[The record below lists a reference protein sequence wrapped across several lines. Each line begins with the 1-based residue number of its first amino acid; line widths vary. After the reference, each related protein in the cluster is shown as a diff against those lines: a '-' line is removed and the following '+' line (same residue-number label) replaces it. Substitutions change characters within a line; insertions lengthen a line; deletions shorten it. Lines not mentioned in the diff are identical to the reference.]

1 MKKFI
6 PIIFTLLLIFSSC
19 NRKEKSLYDFKTDFV
34 GDNTKV
40 SQIVSKEAYPKNFQT
55 REIKIL
61 SDKEPYGLKV
71 LCKNFEDIEKED
83 LFKNAAISFA
93 LIKNLDNLSYVDAD
107 EKEIFSFS
115 RAEVEEEELQ
125 KNDTSLDKISESQ
138 ESLENFINK

>member
-6 PIIFTLLLIFSSC
+6 PIIFALLLIFSSC
-19 NRKEKSLYDFKTDFV
+19 NKKEKSLYDFKTDFV

-40 SQIVSKEAYPKNFQT
+40 SQIVSKEVYPKNFEIG
-55 REIKIL
+55 EIKIL
-61 SDKEPYGLKV
+61 SEKEPYGLKV
-71 LCKNFEDIEKED
+71 FCKNFEDIEKED
-83 LFKNAAISFA
+83 LFKNAATTLA
-93 LIKNLDNLSYVDAD
+93 LIKNLDNLSYVDAE

-115 RAEVEEEELQ
+115 RAEVEEELQ

>member
-6 PIIFTLLLIFSSC
+6 PLIFALLLIFSSC
-19 NRKEKSLYDFKTDFV
+19 NKKEKRLYDFKTDFV

-40 SQIVSKEAYPKNFQT
+40 SQIVSKEAYPKNFEIG
-55 REIKIL
+55 EIKIL
-61 SDKEPYGLKV
+61 SEKEPYGLKV
-71 LCKNFEDIEKED
+71 FCKNFEDIEKED
-83 LFKNAAISFA
+83 LFKNAAITFA
-93 LIKNLDNLSYVDAD
+93 LIKNLDNLSYVDAK

-115 RAEVEEEELQ
+115 RADVEEELQ

>member
-6 PIIFTLLLIFSSC
+6 PIIFALLLIFSSC
-19 NRKEKSLYDFKTDFV
+19 NKKEKSLYDFKTDFV

-40 SQIVSKEAYPKNFQT
+40 SQIVSKEAYPKNFET
-55 REIKIL
+55 GEIKIL

-71 LCKNFEDIEKED
+71 FCKNFEDIEKED
-83 LFKNAAISFA
+83 LFKNAATTLA
-93 LIKNLDNLSYVDAD
+93 LIKNLDNLSYVDAE
-107 EKEIFSFS
+107 EKEIFTFS
-115 RAEVEEEELQ
+115 RAVVEEELQ

>member
-6 PIIFTLLLIFSSC
+6 PIIFALILIFSSC
-19 NRKEKSLYDFKTDFV
+19 NKKEESLYDFKTDFV

-55 REIKIL
+55 GEIKIL

-71 LCKNFEDIEKED
+71 FCKNFEGLKKQD
-83 LFKNAAISFA
+83 LFKNAATTFA
-93 LIKNLDNLSYVDAD
+93 LIKNLGSLSYVDAD

-115 RAEVEEEELQ
+115 RAEVEERLQ
-125 KNDTSLDKISESQ
+125 KEETSLDKISESQ
-138 ESLENFINK
+138 ENLENFINK

>member
-6 PIIFTLLLIFSSC
+6 PIIFALLLIFSSC
-19 NRKEKSLYDFKTDFV
+19 NKKEKSLYDFKTDFV

-40 SQIVSKEAYPKNFQT
+40 SQIVSKEAYPKNFKT
-55 REIKIL
+55 GEIKIL
-61 SDKEPYGLKV
+61 SEKEPYGLKV
-71 LCKNFEDIEKED
+71 FCKNFEDVEKED
-83 LFKNAAISFA
+83 LFKNAATTFA
-93 LIKNLDNLSYVDAD
+93 LIKNLGNLSYVDAD

-115 RAEVEEEELQ
+115 RAEVEEELQ

>member
-6 PIIFTLLLIFSSC
+6 PIIFALLLIFSSC
-19 NRKEKSLYDFKTDFV
+19 NKKEKSLYDFKTDFV

-40 SQIVSKEAYPKNFQT
+40 SQIVSKEAYPKNFET
-55 REIKIL
+55 GEIKIL

-71 LCKNFEDIEKED
+71 FCKNFENIEKED

-93 LIKNLDNLSYVDAD
+93 LIKNLDNLSYVDAE

-115 RAEVEEEELQ
+115 RAKVEEELQ

>member
-6 PIIFTLLLIFSSC
+6 PIIFALVLIFSSC
-19 NRKEKSLYDFKTDFV
+19 NKKEKSLYDFKTDFV
-34 GDNTKV
+34 GDNTRV
-40 SQIVSKEAYPKNFQT
+40 SQIVYRQAYPKNFET
-55 REIKIL
+55 GEIKIL

-71 LCKNFEDIEKED
+71 FCKNFEDIEKED
-83 LFKNAAISFA
+83 LFKNAATTFA
-93 LIKNLDNLSYVDAD
+93 LIKNLDNLSYVDAE

-115 RAEVEEEELQ
+115 RAEVEEGLQ